1 MTRRTT
7 RLRVIAA
14 TTSSLLLVLTPLA
27 AWSSQEEGL
36 EFEEAEI
43 FFELNNT
50 DKDLG
55 IHALI
60 DGDAWKK
67 MRIVQPNGK
76 TMLDVRLKSRLK
88 RQGLT
93 ELFFESAEPTFD
105 ELSPETFF
113 ERFPAGEYK
122 IRGTSLEGDPIASI
136 AELTQ
141 VMPAPVGNLT
151 INGMS
156 AEPDEEG
163 ECEED
168 ELPQISNPIVIEWD
182 AVTESHPELGAFSD
196 ELEVVRYQAV
206 AEFETDDEVT
216 YVSSIDI
223 LPDEDIERYSVTV
236 PDEFLRDGFEGKFEV
251 LVREASFNQTA
262 IETCPFE
269 FVVE

>member
-7 RLRVIAA
+7 RVRAIAA
-14 TTSSLLLVLTPLA
+14 ATSSLLLVLDPVA
-27 AWSSQEEGL
+27 AWGSEDEL

-50 DKDLG
+50 DNDLG

-67 MRIVQPNGK
+67 LRIRRPNGK
-76 TMLDVRLKSRLK
+76 SMLDVRLKSQLR

-105 ELSPETFF
+105 ELTPEMFF

-122 IRGTSLEGDPIASI
+122 IEGKTIEGDLLESD
-136 AELTQ
+136 AELTH

-163 ECEED
+163 ECEE
-168 ELPQISNPIVIEWD
+168 EQLPEISNPIVIEWD
-182 AVTESHPELGAFSD
+182 AVTESHPDLGAFSD
-196 ELEVVRYQAV
+196 EIEVVRYQAV
-206 AEFETDDEVT
+206 AEFEDDDEVT
-216 YVSSIDI
+216 FVSSID
-223 LPDEDIERYSVTV
+223 LMPDDDIERYSVTV
-236 PDEFLRDGFEGKFEV
+236 PEEFLRDGFEGKFEV
-251 LVREASFNQTA
+251 LVREASFNQTS

-269 FVVE
+269 FVDD